1 MSGVWTVEREV
12 GKEVDSRWSVG
23 SDRWSRR
30 SGEGRGGSGRVR
42 GGREGQ
48 GGQGGQGGPRWFPGS
63 SRVR

>member
-30 SGEGRGGSGRVR
+30 SGEGQGV
-42 GGREGQ
+42 Q
-48 GGQGGQGGPRWFPGS
+48 GGQGRSGEVRGGQGGSGWSRWF
-63 SRVR
+63 SR